1 MNPRHIAVL
10 LGKEFTLG
18 PKGFLFLLAI
28 VGPVAL
34 SLVVTLVFGSLFAH
48 EPTLGFADEG
58 ASQLALLIEEQ
69 TSIDSKRYDDAAVL
83 KRAVEE
89 GAVDGGI
96 VIPEDFD
103 DTVLQQD
110 RIEIPIYIW
119 GESLAK
125 DRAILTATVAD
136 LVREVAGRK
145 VQVNV
150 DVVAVG
156 DMEEISWSDRLF
168 PLIVLVTVFLAGF
181 LLTGASLLDEKEKK
195 TIDAL
200 MVTPTTIGEVFCS
213 KGLTGIIIAV
223 VMGLIILAMNQAL
236 GSQPALLV
244 LLLFLGALMA
254 ATLGLI
260 LASLLS
266 DVPAFFATM
275 KLTGI
280 LLYAPAIVYM
290 FPDIPSWVGRIF
302 PTYYIFEPI
311 VEISQRG
318 GGISD
323 IMLDAIILIGLDAL
337 FVLLLGVMII
347 RRRQYAV

>member
-1 MNPRHIAVL
+1 MNPRQVAVL

-18 PKGFLFLLAI
+18 SKGFLFLLAI

-34 SLVVTLVFGSLFAH
+34 SLVITLVFGSLFAH
-48 EPTLGFADEG
+48 EPTLGFTDEG
-58 ASQLALLIEEQ
+58 ASQLAILIEEQ
-69 TSIDSKRYDDAAVL
+69 TSIDSKRYDNAVAL

-96 VIPEDFD
+96 VITGDFD
-103 DTVLQQD
+103 ETVLQQD

-136 LVREVAGRK
+136 LVREVSGREAPI
-145 VQVNV
+145 NV
-150 DVVAVG
+150 DVVGVG
-156 DMEEISWSDRLF
+156 DMEAIPWSDRLF
-168 PLIVLVTVFLAGF
+168 PMIVLVTVFIAGF
-181 LLTGASLLDEKEKK
+181 MLTGASLLDEKEKK

-244 LLLFLGALMA
+244 LLLFLGAVMA
-254 ATLGLI
+254 ATVGLI

-290 FPDIPSWVGRIF
+290 FPGIPSWVSRIF

-311 VEISQRG
+311 VEISQQG
-318 GGISD
+318 GDLSD
-323 IMLDAIILIGLDAL
+323 IMLNMIILIGLDVL
-337 FVLLLGVMII
+337 FVVLLGVLIT